1 MPSSAK
7 VPTATVAAATGG
19 KGERMT
25 SNCRQRRPVAS
36 HLGKDASARIMVG
49 CKMEEEPRRI
59 RDVVN
64 LSRLLGLPLRED
76 DDNGTDDDRED
87 DDG

>member
-1 MPSSAK
+1 
-7 VPTATVAAATGG
+7 
-19 KGERMT
+19 
-25 SNCRQRRPVAS
+25 
-36 HLGKDASARIMVG
+36 
-49 CKMEEEPRRI
+49 MEEEPRRI

-76 DDNGTDDDRED
+76 DDNGTDDDHED

>member
-1 MPSSAK
+1 MGNGDGDDRGIGGRDDFELQTT
-7 VPTATVAAATGG
+7 TAGRVA
-19 KGERMT
+19 
-25 SNCRQRRPVAS
+25 P
-36 HLGKDASARIMVG
+36 GKDASASILVG

-59 RDVVN
+59 RDVIN

-76 DDNGTDDDRED
+76 DDNGTDGNRED

>member
-1 MPSSAK
+1 M
-7 VPTATVAAATGG
+7 
-19 KGERMT
+19 
-25 SNCRQRRPVAS
+25 
-36 HLGKDASARIMVG
+36 HLGKVASVCILVG

-76 DDNGTDDDRED
+76 DDNGTDDDCED